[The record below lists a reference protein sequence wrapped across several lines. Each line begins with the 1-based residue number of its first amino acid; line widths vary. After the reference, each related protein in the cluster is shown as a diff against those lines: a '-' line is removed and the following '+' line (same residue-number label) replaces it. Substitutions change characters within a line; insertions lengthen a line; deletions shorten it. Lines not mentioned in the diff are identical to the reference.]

1 MHPSAWNYLAKTR
14 EAPKAVKGRKVSPEE
29 TRKSQKLEKLR
40 EARQKALVNLLVYF
54 EIYQLLSFLYFRG
67 YFFFLLAGI

>member
-40 EARQKALVNLLVYF
+40 EARQKALVV
-54 EIYQLLSFLYFRG
+54 
-67 YFFFLLAGI
+67 GI